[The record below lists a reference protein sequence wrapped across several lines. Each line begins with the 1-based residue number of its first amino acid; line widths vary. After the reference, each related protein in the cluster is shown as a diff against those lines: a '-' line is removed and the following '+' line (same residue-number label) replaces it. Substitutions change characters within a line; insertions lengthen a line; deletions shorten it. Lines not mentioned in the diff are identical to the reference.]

1 MTREQDG
8 ESEHP
13 QAREMP
19 SPVPADF
26 AQAAQVSV
34 LGDLTASLVH
44 EVNQPLASLMINI
57 ETALRWLD
65 RAEPNGSKAREA
77 MKRAL
82 DDARRTCDV
91 VAHIWGMAAGRA
103 PQLTALALNEVIA
116 ESMTFLRHEFQSK
129 GVSISL
135 DLAEGLPQVTGDR
148 TQLQQIVLNL
158 AINAV
163 QAMTQAGTARRR
175 IFIRTMRSGPETV
188 CCVLEDSGP
197 GIDPKHLPQLFDSFF
212 TTKDT
217 GMGLGLRISR
227 SIIKAHDGD
236 IRADNNSDLGGA
248 RFSFTL
254 PANVSSS
261 SRNARPKE

>member
-1 MTREQDG
+1 MTQDQDG
-8 ESEHP
+8 VSEHFRACDTP
-13 QAREMP
+13 PPA
-19 SPVPADF
+19 PADF
-26 AQAAQVSV
+26 MQAAQVSV
-34 LGDLTASLVH
+34 LGELAASAVH
-44 EVNQPLASLMINI
+44 EVNQPLASLMINV

-65 RAEPNGSKAREA
+65 RAEPNASKAREA

-82 DDARRTCDV
+82 DDVRRARDV
-91 VAHIWGMAAGRA
+91 VAHTWAMAGGRA
-103 PQLTALALNEVIA
+103 PQHTALAFNDVIA
-116 ESMTFLRHEFQSK
+116 ESMTFLRHELQSK
-129 GVSISL
+129 GVSVSL
-135 DLAEGLPQVTGDR
+135 DLAQALPPVSGDR

-175 IFIRTMRSGPETV
+175 IFIRTMLSDPETV

-197 GIDPKHLPQLFDSFF
+197 GIDPKHLPHLFDSYF
-212 TTKDT
+212 TTKNT

-248 RFSFTL
+248 RFRFSL
-254 PANVSSS
+254 PANVISTS
-261 SRNARPKE
+261 